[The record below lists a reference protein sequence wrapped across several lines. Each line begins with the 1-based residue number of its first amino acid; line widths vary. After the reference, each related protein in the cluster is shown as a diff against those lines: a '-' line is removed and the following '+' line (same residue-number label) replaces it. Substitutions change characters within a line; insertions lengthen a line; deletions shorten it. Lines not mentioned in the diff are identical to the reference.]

1 MTAMNRHLLFY
12 ITIALFSIRIL
23 PVSGDM
29 DIPPLAM
36 EVLEKKGITIAD
48 LQNNPELRKKW
59 LRNFR
64 DMGGKKENDKTSGKH
79 SRPEGVG
86 VDLNPAPQ
94 FYKVV
99 IDNNL
104 FRPLGYRRAKPGP
117 PFELIATVVDRNW
130 GGSKALIRSNADRQ
144 VYYVGVGEE
153 FADAKVEMIEP
164 LKVKVFRHGK
174 SQEFRAST
182 GGFLGGGGDDRKPS
196 SRMRNGESAPKSD
209 RKDSDSDRRDFNFED
224 MERKLRDLPPEA
236 RKKLM
241 RQMMR
246 KLREASEGKH
256 REDRDDGSAEKK
268 DRDDNEE
275 KEDDERGGEKRGK

>member
-1 MTAMNRHLLFY
+1 MNRHLLFY

-153 FADAKVEMIEP
+153 FAGAKVEMIEP
-164 LKVKVFRHGK
+164 LKVKVFHHGK

-182 GGFLGGGGDDRKPS
+182 GEFLGGRGDDRKPS
-196 SRMRNGESAPKSD
+196 SRMRNGESAPKSG
-209 RKDSDSDRRDFNFED
+209 RRDSNSGGRDFNFEG

>member
-1 MTAMNRHLLFY
+1 MNRHLLFY

-48 LQNNPELRKKW
+48 LQNDPELRKKW
-59 LRNFR
+59 LRKFR
-64 DMGGKKENDKTSGKH
+64 DMGGEKENDKTSGKH

-94 FYKVV
+94 FYKVI

-130 GGSKALIRSNADRQ
+130 GGSKALIRSNADWQ

-153 FADAKVEMIEP
+153 FAGAKVEMIEP
-164 LKVKVFRHGK
+164 LKVKVFHHGK

-182 GGFLGGGGDDRKPS
+182 GEFLGGGGDDRKPS
-196 SRMRNGESAPKSD
+196 SRMRNGESAPKSG
-209 RKDSDSDRRDFNFED
+209 RRDFNFEG

-268 DRDDNEE
+268 DRDDSEE